1 MKLVK
6 WVAVLAFLML
16 PSFAFAKSKSRF
28 KFSNPF
34 TQKEVSRKEETV
46 EEAVKEADP
55 RIEEV
60 TIEKSSIN
68 ESSANKNSVEEG
80 LIKESPVADSS
91 VEEIKIDGAADSE
104 AVVEIG
110 ISLPAGNEDGALAGE
125 APELASS
132 PVIDLDWKGE
142 VVEYS
147 AGELPARKLLDI
159 WGADHPSAVKYRER
173 YVNGQNK
180 KWLIESLERSVP
192 YRPYIV
198 QKLKAAGLP
207 LLLQYLPI
215 VESYYNPYAVSY
227 AGATGIWQFMTNSMG
242 SRLTKNTWYDDRRD
256 PWKST
261 DAAIAKLADN
271 YDYFGDWAIAIAA
284 YNCGVG
290 AMNKVVKMNKDKDF
304 WYLAENKLL
313 PSQSVEYVPKLL
325 AIADLIENA
334 EYYGVTDIAEAAA
347 IADLDSV
354 DNFDFLKTNKM
365 YSLEQIASVT
375 GLDGSLVRMLN
386 PSLLRCCTPAR
397 EDFSVRLPAGTLT
410 EEVTEESLNAA
421 LAALGTPA
429 DAIVYTVKEGDTL
442 WGISR
447 RYSLSV
453 KDICD
458 ANNILEKSVLSIR
471 QKLIIP
477 IFD

>member
-1 MKLVK
+1 MYMKFSK
-6 WVAVLAFLML
+6 WQAVLACVLL
-16 PSFAFAKSKSRF
+16 PSLVFAKPKKNKRSI
-28 KFSNPF
+28 FSVPS
-34 TQKEVSRKEETV
+34 TVPVQAAEEETAV
-46 EEAVKEADP
+46 EETAAES
-55 RIEEV
+55 EEV
-60 TIEKSSIN
+60 IEI
-68 ESSANKNSVEEG
+68 AIQLPPADEEG
-80 LIKESPVADSS
+80 LLV
-91 VEEIKIDGAADSE
+91 
-104 AVVEIG
+104 
-110 ISLPAGNEDGALAGE
+110 GE
-125 APELASS
+125 APQLEES
-132 PVIDLDWKGE
+132 PAIDLDWKGE
-142 VVEYS
+142 IIEYS
-147 AGELPARKLLDI
+147 AGELPERKILEI
-159 WGADHPSAVKYRER
+159 WGADHPSAVKYRDR

-198 QKLKAAGLP
+198 QKLKEAGLP

-261 DAAIAKLADN
+261 DAAVAKLADN
-271 YDYFGDWAIAIAA
+271 YNYFGDWAIAIAA

-290 AMNKVVKMNKDKDF
+290 AMNKVVKKNKDKDF
-304 WYLAENKLL
+304 WYLAENKLI
-313 PSQSVEYVPKLL
+313 PAQSVEYVPKLL

-347 IADLDSV
+347 LADMDRV
-354 DNFDFLKTNKM
+354 DEYDFLKTKKM

-375 GLDGSLVRMLN
+375 GVAHSTVRSLN
-386 PSLLRCCTPAR
+386 PSLLRSCTPAR
-397 EDFSVRLPAGTLT
+397 EEFSIRLPAGTLT
-410 EEVTEESLNAA
+410 EELTEESLNAA

-458 ANNILEKSVLSIR
+458 ANDIREKSILSIK

>member
-1 MKLVK
+1 MKYGK
-6 WVAVLAFLML
+6 WALFFLALFCPLSAFTAGREEKKTGRSAESEQVIEIVLEL
-16 PSFAFAKSKSRF
+16 P
-28 KFSNPF
+28 P
-34 TQKEVSRKEETV
+34 
-46 EEAVKEADP
+46 
-55 RIEEV
+55 
-60 TIEKSSIN
+60 
-68 ESSANKNSVEEG
+68 
-80 LIKESPVADSS
+80 
-91 VEEIKIDGAADSE
+91 DGENGRLTS
-104 AVVEIG
+104 
-110 ISLPAGNEDGALAGE
+110 E
-125 APELASS
+125 APELQDS
-132 PVIDLDWKGE
+132 PSIYLDWKGE

-147 AGELPARKLLDI
+147 AGELPERKILEV
-159 WGADHPSAVKYRER
+159 WGADHPSAVKYRDR
-173 YVNGQNK
+173 FINGQNK
-180 KWLIESLERSVP
+180 KWLIESLERSIP

-198 QKLKAAGLP
+198 QKLKEYNLP

-261 DAAIAKLADN
+261 DAAVAKLADN
-271 YDYFGDWAIAIAA
+271 YSYFGDWALAIAA

-290 AMNKVVKMNKDKDF
+290 AMNKVVKKNKDKDF

-313 PSQSVEYVPKLL
+313 PAQSVEYVPKLL

-347 IADLDSV
+347 LVDLEQV
-354 DNFDFLKTNKM
+354 DDYDFLKTNKM

-375 GLDGSLVRMLN
+375 GLDASLVRQLN
-386 PSLLRCCTPAR
+386 PSLLRGCTPAR
-397 EDFSVRLPAGTLT
+397 QEFSVRLPLGTLT
-410 EEVTEESLNAA
+410 EELTADKVNES

-458 ANNILEKSVLSIR
+458 ANDILEKSVLSIR

>member
-1 MKLVK
+1 MKCEK
-6 WVAVLAFLML
+6 WVAVLCTLCCPFPVLAAGKGSRAGRTGEPEQVIEIAIQL
-16 PSFAFAKSKSRF
+16 P
-28 KFSNPF
+28 
-34 TQKEVSRKEETV
+34 
-46 EEAVKEADP
+46 
-55 RIEEV
+55 
-60 TIEKSSIN
+60 
-68 ESSANKNSVEEG
+68 
-80 LIKESPVADSS
+80 
-91 VEEIKIDGAADSE
+91 AADSD
-104 AVVEIG
+104 G
-110 ISLPAGNEDGALAGE
+110 SLVSE
-125 APELASS
+125 APELEQS
-132 PVIDLDWKGE
+132 PSVYLDWKGD
-142 VVEYS
+142 VIEYS
-147 AGELPARKLLDI
+147 AGELPERRVLEI
-159 WGADHPSAVKYRER
+159 WGADHPSAVKYRDR
-173 YVNGQNK
+173 FINGQNK

-198 QKLKAAGLP
+198 QKLKEAGLP

-242 SRLTKNTWYDDRRD
+242 ARLTKNTWYDDRRD

-261 DAAIAKLADN
+261 DAAVAKLAGN
-271 YDYFGDWAIAIAA
+271 YNYFGDWALAIAA

-290 AMNKVVKMNKDKDF
+290 AMNKVVKKNKDKDF

-313 PSQSVEYVPKLL
+313 PAQSVEYVPKLL

-334 EYYGVTDIAEAAA
+334 EYYGVSDIAEAAA
-347 IADLDSV
+347 MADLEQV
-354 DNFDFLKTNKM
+354 DEFDYLKTSKM

-375 GLDGSLVRMLN
+375 GQDGSLVRMLN
-386 PSLLRCCTPAR
+386 PSLLRSCTPAR
-397 EDFSVRLPAGTLT
+397 QEFSVRLPAGTLT
-410 EEVTEESLNAA
+410 EELTQEAVNEK

-458 ANNILEKSVLSIR
+458 ANDILEKSILSIR

>member
-1 MKLVK
+1 MRYGK
-6 WVAVLAFLML
+6 WVAVLAFVLI
-16 PSFAFAKSKSRF
+16 PSCAFAKSKSKF
-28 KFSNPF
+28 KFS
-34 TQKEVSRKEETV
+34 TKSSAQKEAAKAEAAAVEETKV
-46 EEAVKEADP
+46 EAAAAV
-55 RIEEV
+55 
-60 TIEKSSIN
+60 
-68 ESSANKNSVEEG
+68 ESG
-80 LIKESPVADSS
+80 VAD
-91 VEEIKIDGAADSE
+91 IPTAGAA
-104 AVVEIG
+104 
-110 ISLPAGNEDGALAGE
+110 EDGEVIEVGIQLPPADVEAGLAGE
-125 APELASS
+125 APELEAS
-132 PVIDLDWKGE
+132 PVVNLDWDGQ
-142 VVEYS
+142 VVEVS
-147 AGELPARKLLDI
+147 AGELPERKILEI

-198 QKLKAAGLP
+198 QKLKEYNLP

-261 DAAIAKLADN
+261 DAAVAKLAEN
-271 YDYFGDWAIAIAA
+271 YSYFGDWAIAIAA

-290 AMNKVVKMNKDKDF
+290 AMNKVVKKNKDKDF
-304 WYLAENKLL
+304 WYLAEKKLL

-354 DNFDFLKTNKM
+354 DEYDFLTTSKM

-375 GLDGSLVRMLN
+375 GLDGSLVRRLN
-386 PSLLRCCTPAR
+386 PSLLRSCTPAR
-397 EDFSVRLPAGTLT
+397 EKFSVRLPAGTLT
-410 EEVTEESLNAA
+410 EELTEEAVNTA

-453 KDICD
+453 KDLCD
-458 ANNILEKSVLSIR
+458 ANDILEKSILSIR

>member
-1 MKLVK
+1 MRYGKS
-6 WVAVLAFLML
+6 LAILALFLI
-16 PSFAFAKSKSRF
+16 PSIASAKTKTKNKRSI
-28 KFSNPF
+28 FSAPATSSEQIAPAEQEPGQGPSVDEN
-34 TQKEVSRKEETV
+34 KEEDV
-46 EEAVKEADP
+46 
-55 RIEEV
+55 IE
-60 TIEKSSIN
+60 IAIQLP
-68 ESSANKNSVEEG
+68 AAPDEG
-80 LIKESPVADSS
+80 L
-91 VEEIKIDGAADSE
+91 
-104 AVVEIG
+104 
-110 ISLPAGNEDGALAGE
+110 LAGE
-125 APELASS
+125 PPQLETS
-132 PVIDLDWKGE
+132 PVMSLDLEGDVIE
-142 VVEYS
+142 VS
-147 AGELPARKLLDI
+147 AGELPERKILEI
-159 WGADHPSAVKYRER
+159 WGADHPSAVKYRDR

-198 QKLKAAGLP
+198 QKLKEAGLP

-271 YDYFGDWAIAIAA
+271 YNYFGDWAIAIAA

-290 AMNKVVKMNKDKDF
+290 AMNKVVKKNKDKDF

-313 PSQSVEYVPKLL
+313 PAQSIEYVPKLL

-334 EYYGVTDIAEAAA
+334 DYYGVTDISEAAA
-347 IADLDSV
+347 IADLDTV
-354 DNFDFLKTNKM
+354 DEFDYLTTSKM

-375 GLDGSLVRMLN
+375 GQEGSIIRMLN
-386 PSLLRCCTPAR
+386 PSLLRSCTPAR
-397 EDFSVRLPAGTLT
+397 EKFSVRLPSGTLT
-410 EEVTEESLNAA
+410 EEMTEESVNTA

-447 RYSLSV
+447 RYSLTV

-458 ANNILEKSVLSIR
+458 ANDIREKSILSIR

>member
-1 MKLVK
+1 MYMKFSK
-6 WVAVLAFLML
+6 WQAVLACVLL
-16 PSFAFAKSKSRF
+16 PSLVFAKPKKNKRSI
-28 KFSNPF
+28 FSVPS
-34 TQKEVSRKEETV
+34 TVPVQAAEEETAV
-46 EEAVKEADP
+46 EETAAES
-55 RIEEV
+55 EEV
-60 TIEKSSIN
+60 IEI
-68 ESSANKNSVEEG
+68 AIQLPPADEEG
-80 LIKESPVADSS
+80 LLV
-91 VEEIKIDGAADSE
+91 
-104 AVVEIG
+104 
-110 ISLPAGNEDGALAGE
+110 GE
-125 APELASS
+125 APQLEES
-132 PVIDLDWKGE
+132 PAIDLDWKGE
-142 VVEYS
+142 IIEYS
-147 AGELPARKLLDI
+147 AGELPERKILEI
-159 WGADHPSAVKYRER
+159 WGADHPSAVKYRDR

-198 QKLKAAGLP
+198 RKLREAGLP

-261 DAAIAKLADN
+261 DAAVAKLADN
-271 YDYFGDWAIAIAA
+271 YNYFGDWAIAIAA

-290 AMNKVVKMNKDKDF
+290 AMNKVVKKNKDKDF
-304 WYLAENKLL
+304 WYLAENKLI
-313 PSQSVEYVPKLL
+313 PAQSVEYVPKLL

-347 IADLDSV
+347 LADMDRV
-354 DNFDFLKTNKM
+354 DEYDFLKTKKM

-375 GLDGSLVRMLN
+375 GVAHSTVRSLN
-386 PSLLRCCTPAR
+386 PSLLRSCTPAR
-397 EDFSVRLPAGTLT
+397 EEFSIRLPAGTLT
-410 EEVTEESLNAA
+410 EELTEESLNAA

-458 ANNILEKSVLSIR
+458 ANDIREKSILSIK

>member
-1 MKLVK
+1 MKFEK
-6 WVAVLAFLML
+6 WVLLLVVLTL
-16 PSFAFAKSKSRF
+16 PSLLSAKVKSKF
-28 KFSNPF
+28 KLSTAPVQN
-34 TQKEVSRKEETV
+34 EET
-46 EEAVKEADP
+46 ETE
-55 RIEEV
+55 EEV
-60 TIEKSSIN
+60 YEIAISLP
-68 ESSANKNSVEEG
+68 SADEEG
-80 LIKESPVADSS
+80 LLVS
-91 VEEIKIDGAADSE
+91 
-104 AVVEIG
+104 
-110 ISLPAGNEDGALAGE
+110 E
-125 APELASS
+125 APELEIS
-132 PVIDLDWKGE
+132 PAVDLDWKGE
-142 VVEYS
+142 VIEYS
-147 AGELPARKLLDI
+147 AGELPDRKILEI
-159 WGADHPSAVKYRER
+159 WGADHPSAVKYRDR

-198 QKLKAAGLP
+198 QKLKEYNLP
-207 LLLQYLPI
+207 LILQYLPI

-261 DAAIAKLADN
+261 DAAVAKLADN
-271 YDYFGDWAIAIAA
+271 YSYFGDWAIAIAA

-290 AMNKVVKMNKDKDF
+290 AMNKVVKKNKDKDF

-313 PSQSVEYVPKLL
+313 PAQSIEYVPKLL

-334 EYYGVTDIAEAAA
+334 DYYGVTDIAEAAA
-347 IADLDSV
+347 MVDLEQV
-354 DNFDFLKTNKM
+354 DEYDYLHTKKM

-375 GLDGSLVRMLN
+375 GLEHALVRKLN
-386 PSLLRCCTPAR
+386 PSLLRSCTPAR
-397 EDFSVRLPAGTLT
+397 EEFAVRLPAGTLT
-410 EEVTEESLNAA
+410 EEVTEESLNTA

-458 ANNILEKSVLSIR
+458 ANDIREKSILSIK

>member
-1 MKLVK
+1 MYMKFSK
-6 WVAVLAFLML
+6 WQVVLACVLL
-16 PSFAFAKSKSRF
+16 PSLVFAKPKKNRRSI
-28 KFSNPF
+28 FSAP
-34 TQKEVSRKEETV
+34 
-46 EEAVKEADP
+46 
-55 RIEEV
+55 
-60 TIEKSSIN
+60 
-68 ESSANKNSVEEG
+68 SVPE
-80 LIKESPVADSS
+80 DSS
-91 VEEIKIDGAADSE
+91 VQKVEETAATQE
-104 AVVEIG
+104 EVIEIA
-110 ISLPAGNEDGALAGE
+110 IQLPPSVKEGQLAGDI
-125 APELASS
+125 PELELS
-132 PVIDLDWKGE
+132 PVMDVEWEEDII
-142 VVEYS
+142 EYS
-147 AGELPARKLLDI
+147 AGELPERKILDI
-159 WGADHPSAVKYRER
+159 WGADHPSAVKYRDR

-180 KWLIESLERSVP
+180 KWLIESLERSTL

-198 QKLKAAGLP
+198 QKLKEYNLP

-261 DAAIAKLADN
+261 DAAVAKLADN
-271 YDYFGDWAIAIAA
+271 YNYFGDWAIAIAA

-290 AMNKVVKMNKDKDF
+290 AMNKVIKKNKGKDF
-304 WYLAENKLL
+304 WYLAENKLI
-313 PSQSVEYVPKLL
+313 PAQSVEYVPKLL

-334 EYYGVTDIAEAAA
+334 EYYGVTDIAEAAGK
-347 IADLDSV
+347 ADLDKV
-354 DNFDFLKTNKM
+354 DEFDYLRTTKM

-375 GLDGSLVRMLN
+375 GLEHSLIRSLN
-386 PSLLRCCTPAR
+386 PSLLRSCTPAR
-397 EDFSVRLPAGTLT
+397 EEFSVRLPAGTLT
-410 EEVTEESLNAA
+410 EEVTEESLNTA

-458 ANNILEKSVLSIR
+458 ANDIREKSILSIK

>member
-1 MKLVK
+1 ML
-6 WVAVLAFLML
+6 L
-16 PSFAFAKSKSRF
+16 PSLVFAKPKKNKRSI
-28 KFSNPF
+28 FSVPS
-34 TQKEVSRKEETV
+34 TVPVQAAEEETAV
-46 EEAVKEADP
+46 EETAAES
-55 RIEEV
+55 EEV
-60 TIEKSSIN
+60 IEI
-68 ESSANKNSVEEG
+68 AIQLPPADEEG
-80 LIKESPVADSS
+80 LLV
-91 VEEIKIDGAADSE
+91 
-104 AVVEIG
+104 
-110 ISLPAGNEDGALAGE
+110 GE
-125 APELASS
+125 APQLEES
-132 PVIDLDWKGE
+132 PAIDLDWKGE
-142 VVEYS
+142 IIEYS
-147 AGELPARKLLDI
+147 AGELPERKILEI
-159 WGADHPSAVKYRER
+159 WGADHPSAVKYRDR

-198 QKLKAAGLP
+198 QKLKEAGLP

-261 DAAIAKLADN
+261 DAAVAKLADN
-271 YDYFGDWAIAIAA
+271 YNYFGDWAIAIAA

-290 AMNKVVKMNKDKDF
+290 AMNKVVKKNKDKDF
-304 WYLAENKLL
+304 WYLAENKLI
-313 PSQSVEYVPKLL
+313 PAQSVEYVPKLL

-347 IADLDSV
+347 LADMDRV
-354 DNFDFLKTNKM
+354 DEYDFLKTKKM

-375 GLDGSLVRMLN
+375 GVAHSTVRSLN
-386 PSLLRCCTPAR
+386 PSLLRSCTPAR
-397 EDFSVRLPAGTLT
+397 EEFSIRLPAGTLT
-410 EEVTEESLNAA
+410 EELTEESLNAA

-458 ANNILEKSVLSIR
+458 ANDIREKSILSIK

>member
-1 MKLVK
+1 MKCEK
-6 WVAVLAFLML
+6 WVAVLCVLSC
-16 PSFAFAKSKSRF
+16 SFSAFAAGRGRLGR
-28 KFSNPF
+28 
-34 TQKEVSRKEETV
+34 TEESEPV
-46 EEAVKEADP
+46 
-55 RIEEV
+55 IEIAIQLPPSD
-60 TIEKSSIN
+60 TN
-68 ESSANKNSVEEG
+68 G
-80 LIKESPVADSS
+80 
-91 VEEIKIDGAADSE
+91 
-104 AVVEIG
+104 
-110 ISLPAGNEDGALAGE
+110 SLTSE
-125 APELASS
+125 APELEPS
-132 PVIDLDWKGE
+132 PSLFLDWKGD
-142 VVEYS
+142 VIEYS
-147 AGELPARKLLDI
+147 AGELPERKILEI
-159 WGADHPSAVKYRER
+159 WGADHPSAVKYRDR
-173 YVNGQNK
+173 FINGQNK

-198 QKLKAAGLP
+198 QKLQEAGLP

-242 SRLTKNTWYDDRRD
+242 ARLTKNTWYDDRRD

-261 DAAIAKLADN
+261 DAAIAKLAGN
-271 YDYFGDWAIAIAA
+271 YSYFGDWAIAIAA

-290 AMNKVVKMNKDKDF
+290 AMNKVVKKNKDKDF

-313 PSQSVEYVPKLL
+313 PAQSVEYVPKLL

-334 EYYGVTDIAEAAA
+334 EYYGVSEIAEAAA
-347 IADLDSV
+347 MADLEQV
-354 DNFDFLKTNKM
+354 DEFDYLKTNKM

-375 GLDGSLVRMLN
+375 GQDGSLVRQLN
-386 PSLLRCCTPAR
+386 PSLLRSCTPAR
-397 EDFSVRLPAGTLT
+397 QEFSVRLPAGTLT
-410 EEVTEESLNAA
+410 EELTQEAVNEK

-458 ANNILEKSVLSIR
+458 ANDILEKSILSIR

>member
-1 MKLVK
+1 MYMKFSK
-6 WVAVLAFLML
+6 WQAVLACVLL
-16 PSFAFAKSKSRF
+16 PSLVFAKPKTKNKRSI
-28 KFSNPF
+28 FSIPSNVPVQE
-34 TQKEVSRKEETV
+34 TELAVEETAA
-46 EEAVKEADP
+46 EP
-55 RIEEV
+55 
-60 TIEKSSIN
+60 
-68 ESSANKNSVEEG
+68 
-80 LIKESPVADSS
+80 
-91 VEEIKIDGAADSE
+91 EEII
-104 AVVEIG
+104 EIA
-110 ISLPAGNEDGALAGE
+110 IHLPSTDEDGLLAGE
-125 APELASS
+125 APLLEES
-132 PVIDLDWKGE
+132 PAIDLDWKGE
-142 VVEYS
+142 VIEYS
-147 AGELPARKLLDI
+147 AGELPERKILDI
-159 WGADHPSAVKYRER
+159 WGADHPSAVKYRDR

-198 QKLKAAGLP
+198 QKLKEAGLP

-242 SRLTKNTWYDDRRD
+242 SRLSKNTWYDDRRD

-261 DAAIAKLADN
+261 DAAVAKLAEN
-271 YDYFGDWAIAIAA
+271 YNYFGDWAIAIAA

-290 AMNKVVKMNKDKDF
+290 AMNKVVKKNKDKDF
-304 WYLAENKLL
+304 WYLAEQKLI
-313 PSQSVEYVPKLL
+313 PAQSVEYVPKLL

-334 EYYGVTDIAEAAA
+334 DYYGVTDIAEAAA
-347 IADLDSV
+347 MADMDQV
-354 DNFDFLKTNKM
+354 AEFDYLHTKKM

-375 GLDGSLVRMLN
+375 GLEHSVVRSLN
-386 PSLLRCCTPAR
+386 PSLLRSCTPAR
-397 EDFSVRLPAGTLT
+397 EEFSVRLPAGTLT
-410 EEVTEESLNAA
+410 EEVTEESLNTA

-458 ANNILEKSVLSIR
+458 ANDIREKSVLSIK

>member
-1 MKLVK
+1 MRHLKGF
-6 WVAVLAFLML
+6 AVLALFLI
-16 PSFAFAKSKSRF
+16 PSVAFAKPKKNKRSI
-28 KFSNPF
+28 FSVPSSVPV
-34 TQKEVSRKEETV
+34 QELEAEPAVEETAA
-46 EEAVKEADP
+46 EG
-55 RIEEV
+55 EEV
-60 TIEKSSIN
+60 IEI
-68 ESSANKNSVEEG
+68 AIQ
-80 LIKESPVADSS
+80 LPPAD
-91 VEEIKIDGAADSE
+91 
-104 AVVEIG
+104 
-110 ISLPAGNEDGALAGE
+110 EDGLLAGE
-125 APELASS
+125 APLLEES
-132 PVIDLDWKGE
+132 PAIDLDWKGE
-142 VVEYS
+142 VIEYS
-147 AGELPARKLLDI
+147 AGELPERKILEI
-159 WGADHPSAVKYRER
+159 WGADHPSAVKYRDR

-198 QKLKAAGLP
+198 RKLKEAGLP

-261 DAAIAKLADN
+261 DAAVAKLADN
-271 YDYFGDWAIAIAA
+271 YGYFGDWAIAIAA

-290 AMNKVVKMNKDKDF
+290 AMNKVVKKNKDKDF
-304 WYLAENKLL
+304 WYLAENKLI
-313 PSQSVEYVPKLL
+313 PAQSVEYVPKLL

-347 IADLDSV
+347 LADMDQV
-354 DNFDFLKTNKM
+354 DEYDYLHTRKM

-375 GLDGSLVRMLN
+375 GVEHSRVRLLN
-386 PSLLRCCTPAR
+386 PSLLRSCTPAR
-397 EDFSVRLPAGTLT
+397 EEFSVRLPAGTLT
-410 EEVTEESLNAA
+410 DEVTEEGLNTA

-458 ANNILEKSVLSIR
+458 ANDIREKSVLSIR